1 METRTQT
8 DRLARH
14 SGVLCARLP
23 RSHSHQSTRSHRF
36 RSLKTVAPW
45 SHGTSESF
53 RELRVRR
60 IPYFSEIFLRT
71 VLLRLVATYFLKEFS
86 SPSGMLRRQAVA
98 ATDPR
103 PHNPSIPHNDSFD
116 GGFDEGSSEP
126 GRADFEMQMVSAPAT
141 RRHCRTRLEPSPAR
155 NESLNY
161 RPNVEA
167 ICGQAGLLALFP
179 TLTQLAAH
187 HSVAA

>member
-1 METRTQT
+1 MSGNANANRSACEVQWRA
-8 DRLARH
+8 AR
-14 SGVLCARLP
+14 SVA
-23 RSHSHQSTRSHRF
+23 SVAFYQSTRSHRF

-71 VLLRLVATYFLKEFS
+71 VLLQLIATYFLKEFS

-98 ATDPR
+98 ATDSR
-103 PHNPSIPHNDSFD
+103 PHNPSIPHNDSS
-116 GGFDEGSSEP
+116 DEGSSEP
-126 GRADFEMQMVSAPAT
+126 SRADSEMQMVSAPAT
-141 RRHCRTRLEPSPAR
+141 SRQSRTRLEPSPAR